1 MTAWPV
7 RDNARAAW
15 IFGLMALAG
24 FLLFGLATGVV
35 MAPHAAVIGDRLGE
49 MTCLQVAF
57 TTPRMMA
64 VLGSFSPDERAAI
77 ASLLVPGDMIFAWAY
92 GLLLAGLLGLL
103 TLRLPPDWQRW
114 GWILMWAPLV
124 ASGLDSLEN
133 LALYHLASI
142 FPARGPGWLPLA
154 AGLLASLKYLCLSIA
169 APAYGIAGSA
179 KAITIDRR
187 PGALL
192 IYALVVLN
200 AIAFFLR
207 PAQQIPACF

>member
-7 RDNARAAW
+7 RDSARAAW

>member
-1 MTAWPV
+1 MTVTPW
-7 RDNARAAW
+7 RGDSRASWA
-15 IFGLMALAG
+15 FGLMAATG
-24 FLLFGLATGVV
+24 FLLFGLATAVI
-35 MAPHAAVIGDRLGE
+35 MAPHAAVIGDRLAD

-77 ASLLVPGDMIFAWAY
+77 ARLLVPGDMIFAGAY
-92 GLLLAGLLGLL
+92 GLLLSGLLGLL
-103 TLRLPPDWQRW
+103 TLRLPPAWQRW
-114 GWILMWAPLV
+114 GWILAWTPL
-124 ASGLDSLEN
+124 AATGLDWLEN
-133 LALYHLASI
+133 LALFHLASI

-179 KAITIDRR
+179 RAITIDHR
-187 PGALL
+187 PGALVL
-192 IYALVVLN
+192 YVLVVLN